1 MSNLSA
7 YILNGCTN
15 IVHAILPQ
23 HCALCG
29 ARTPNRLL
37 CAGCDADLSHY
48 RAPACPICALPTQ
61 GGEVCGACLQH
72 PPPFDRTLAAFSY
85 HFPIDRLLHA
95 FKYSG
100 NLALTEILA
109 EPLAQLAAGHPKPD
123 LLMPMPLH
131 PGRLRERG
139 FNQSLEIAK
148 PISRWL
154 DTPLTADACQRTR
167 DTPTQA
173 GLKLKERRRNV
184 RGAFACDL
192 DLSGKKIAVLDDV
205 MTTGATLNEISR
217 ILKSQ
222 GASEVSAWVVARTL
236 PE

>member
-1 MSNLSA
+1 M
-7 YILNGCTN
+7 
-15 IVHAILPQ
+15 
-23 HCALCG
+23 
-29 ARTPNRLL
+29 
-37 CAGCDADLSHY
+37 GCDTDLSHY
-48 RAPACPICALPTQ
+48 RAPACPVCALPTP
-61 GGEVCGACLQH
+61 GGQVCGACLRH
-72 PPPFDRTLAAFSY
+72 PPAFDCTLAAFSY

-100 NLALTEILA
+100 NLALIEILA
-109 EPLAQLAAGHPKPD
+109 KPLAQLAADHPRPD
-123 LLMPMPLH
+123 LLLPMPLH
-131 PGRLRERG
+131 PGRLKERG

-154 DTPLTADACQRTR
+154 DIPLSADACQRTR

-173 GLKLKERRRNV
+173 GLKWKERRRNV
-184 RGAFACDL
+184 RRAFACDL
-192 DLSGKKIAVLDDV
+192 DLAGKKIAVVDDV

-217 ILKSQ
+217 ILKGR